1 MEAPPMQA
9 HGFPEGSMDTNPQ
22 HQKREKQDAH
32 PPDAH
37 HITSP
42 WVYLAVFI
50 ALVIGTIL
58 TIWVAFHDF
67 GVWNKPIALGI
78 AVIKTTLVVL
88 FFMHVRNSGRLTVA
102 VILVSLAMLG
112 ILITFTASDYL
123 TRGSKN
129 IFYNEDPPRGGEY
142 TPHDPA
148 VAPHAPAASPG
159 P

>member
-1 MEAPPMQA
+1 
-9 HGFPEGSMDTNPQ
+9 MDTNPQ
-22 HQKREKQDAH
+22 HQKREKHDAH
-32 PPDAH
+32 AGDAH

-42 WVYLAVFI
+42 WVYLAVFV

-58 TIWVAFHDF
+58 TVWVAYHNF
-67 GVWNKPIALGI
+67 GVWNKPIALAI
-78 AVIKTTLVVL
+78 AVIKSTLVVL

-102 VILVSLAMLG
+102 VILVSLAMLS

-129 IFYNEDPPRGGEY
+129 IFYNEDPPPGGAY

-148 VAPHAPAASPG
+148 AAPHAPAASPG